1 MAAKLIYKGNRA
13 NLPTTREENAFY
25 LCVDSRELF
34 FGANLYTEAIRF
46 YTGNKPTAPAQ
57 GVLYVNEN
65 TGAGDA
71 WNGTAW
77 VNVIKAYT
85 TTIDENV
92 DHTTVPTAKAA
103 KDYIDQKVADVVA
116 GEVGTLGDL
125 ASKDKVTENELATGL
140 KEKIDGKAD
149 QTDLDATDG
158 KVDTLIGTDTGKS
171 ARTIAVEELSKQLI
185 PENAKE
191 SLDTLA
197 ELAAWIQAHP
207 DDVTAIN
214 NAISDLTALVGTLP
228 EDATATDVVAY
239 IKEYVDGAI
248 TALKIGDYA
257 KAADLTALATR
268 VATLETDS
276 HTHTNKALLDT
287 YTQTETNL
295 ADAVDKKHDHANA
308 EELAKIEVGDKAKWD
323 GVVDALTVGTF

>member
-1 MAAKLIYKGNRA
+1 MAKLIYKGNRA
-13 NLPTTREENAFY
+13 NLPATREENAFY
-25 LCVDSRELF
+25 LCVDTHELF
-34 FGANLYTEAIRF
+34 FGADLYTEPVRF
-46 YTGNKPTAPAQ
+46 YTGDKPTAPAQ
-57 GVLYVNEN
+57 GVLYINQN
-65 TGAGDA
+65 TGAGDV

-85 TTIDENV
+85 TTIDENA
-92 DHTTVPTAKAA
+92 DHTTVPTTKAA

-116 GEVGTLGDL
+116 GEVGTLGAL
-125 ASKDKVTENELATGL
+125 ASKDKVSEDELVDAL
-140 KEKIDGKAD
+140 KTKLNGKAD

-171 ARTIAVEELSKQLI
+171 ARTIANEELAKQLI

-197 ELAAWIQAHP
+197 ELAAWIQSHP

-214 NAISDLTALVGTLP
+214 KAISDLTALVGTLP
-228 EDATATDVVAY
+228 ESATATDVVAY
-239 IKEYVDGAI
+239 IKEYADGAI
-248 TALKIGDYA
+248 AALKIGDYA
-257 KAADLTALATR
+257 KAADLTALAAR
-268 VATLETDS
+268 VTALETDT
-276 HTHTNKALLDT
+276 HTHANKALLDT
-287 YTQTETNL
+287 YTQTETDL

-308 EELAKIEVGDKAKWD
+308 EELAKIATGDKAKWD

>member
-1 MAAKLIYKGNRA
+1 MAKLIYKGNRA
-13 NLPTTREENAFY
+13 NLPATREENAFY
-25 LCVDSRELF
+25 LCVDTHELF
-34 FGANLYTEAIRF
+34 FGADLYTEPVRF
-46 YTGNKPTAPAQ
+46 YTGDKPTAPAQ
-57 GVLYVNEN
+57 GVLYINQN
-65 TGAGDA
+65 TGAGDV

-85 TTIDENV
+85 TTIDENA
-92 DHTTVPTAKAA
+92 DHTTVPTTKAA

-116 GEVGTLGDL
+116 GEVGTLGAL
-125 ASKDKVTENELATGL
+125 ASKDKVSEDELVDAL
-140 KEKIDGKAD
+140 KTKLNGKAD

-171 ARTIAVEELSKQLI
+171 ARTIANEELAKQLI

-197 ELAAWIQAHP
+197 ELAAWIQSHP

-214 NAISDLTALVGTLP
+214 KAISDLTALVGTLP
-228 EDATATDVVAY
+228 ESATATDVVAY
-239 IKEYVDGAI
+239 IKEYADGAI
-248 TALKIGDYA
+248 AALKIGDYA
-257 KAADLTALATR
+257 KAADLTALAAR
-268 VATLETDS
+268 VTALETDT

-287 YTQTETNL
+287 YTQTETDL

-308 EELAKIEVGDKAKWD
+308 EELAKIATGDKAKWD

>member
-1 MAAKLIYKGNRA
+1 MAKLIYKGNRA
-13 NLPTTREENAFY
+13 NLPATREENAFY
-25 LCVDSRELF
+25 LCVDTHELF
-34 FGANLYTEAIRF
+34 FGADLYTEPVRF
-46 YTGNKPTAPAQ
+46 YTGDKPTAPAQ
-57 GVLYVNEN
+57 GVLYINQN
-65 TGAGDA
+65 TGAGDV

-85 TTIDENV
+85 TTIDENA
-92 DHTTVPTAKAA
+92 DHTTVPTTKAA

-116 GEVGTLGDL
+116 GEVGTLGAL
-125 ASKDKVTENELATGL
+125 ASKDKVSEDELVDAL
-140 KEKIDGKAD
+140 KTKLNGKAD

-171 ARTIAVEELSKQLI
+171 ARTIANEELAKQLI

-197 ELAAWIQAHP
+197 ELAAWIQSHP

-214 NAISDLTALVGTLP
+214 KAISDLTALVGTLP
-228 EDATATDVVAY
+228 ESATATDVVAY
-239 IKEYVDGAI
+239 IKEYADGAI
-248 TALKIGDYA
+248 AALKIGDYA
-257 KAADLTALATR
+257 KAADLTALAAR
-268 VATLETDS
+268 VTALETDT
-276 HTHTNKALLDT
+276 HTHANKALLDA
-287 YTQTETNL
+287 YTQTETDL

-308 EELAKIEVGDKAKWD
+308 EELAKIATGDKAKWD